1 MKNINLLNIDY
12 HKRGAKVTEENY
24 KVFFRNQGEYCIIQ
38 DFIENEEYHIKFLT
52 PFMFGAL
59 RNKYKI
65 DNALDLILKA
75 LEYKLVRMI
84 KDFDNKN
91 IITM

>member
-12 HKRGAKVTEENY
+12 HKRGAKVIEENY
-24 KVFFRNQGEYCIIQ
+24 KVFFRSQGGYCIIQ

>member
-1 MKNINLLNIDY
+1 MKNTNLLNIDY
-12 HKRGAKVTEENY
+12 HKRGAKIIEENY

-38 DFIENEEYHIKFLT
+38 DFIENEEYHVKFLT

-75 LEYKLVRMI
+75 LEYRLVRMI
-84 KDFDNKN
+84 KDLENN
-91 IITM
+91 SIITM

>member
-1 MKNINLLNIDY
+1 MKDKDLFTINY
-12 HKRGAKVTEENY
+12 HKRGAKIIEENY
-24 KVFFRNQGEYCIIQ
+24 KVFFRSQGQYCIIQ

-75 LEYKLVRMI
+75 LEYRLVRMI
-84 KDFDNKN
+84 KDLENN
-91 IITM
+91 SIITM

>member
-1 MKNINLLNIDY
+1 MKNMNLLNIDY
-12 HKRGAKVTEENY
+12 HKRGAKIIEENY
-24 KVFFRNQGEYCIIQ
+24 KVFFRSKGEYCIIQ
-38 DFIENEEYHIKFLT
+38 AFIENEEYHIKFLT

>member
-1 MKNINLLNIDY
+1 MKNINLLNVNY
-12 HKRGAKVTEENY
+12 HRRGAKIIEENY
-24 KVFFRNQGEYCIIQ
+24 KVFFRSQGEYCIVQ

-75 LEYKLVRMI
+75 LEYRLVRMI
-84 KDFDNKN
+84 KDLENN
-91 IITM
+91 SIITM

>member
-1 MKNINLLNIDY
+1 MKNTNLLNINY
-12 HKRGAKVTEENY
+12 HKRGAKIIEENY

-75 LEYKLVRMI
+75 LDYRLVRMI
-84 KDFDNKN
+84 KAFDNSS
-91 IITM
+91 IITL